1 MLLFTG
7 WQRLNKSNE
16 AGAGRGSEAGTC
28 AVSLL
33 PFRPVLI
40 IREAWGRV
48 ISQQGTPTEP
58 TKVPSGVRLPA
69 VSCIMFSHF
78 YCPGQER
85 EQVISLTKCLFFSLR
100 LSRCGF
106 QALEPSLPW
115 EKSLT
120 QGWGQAP
127 GAEFLGC

>member
-58 TKVPSGVRLPA
+58 TESQT
-69 VSCIMFSHF
+69 SCSVLYYVQSF
-78 YCPGQER
+78 
-85 EQVISLTKCLFFSLR
+85 L
-100 LSRCGF
+100 
-106 QALEPSLPW
+106 LPW
-115 EKSLT
+115 SGKGTGDIPYKMFVFFPPT
-120 QGWGQAP
+120 QQVWFSGP
-127 GAEFLGC
+127 GALPTLGEESDTGVGPSSRG